1 MMHNQP
7 YAAKRGYLVNCV
19 KLLLKFT
26 DSMTQS
32 AESMNE
38 KMKLVDVQ
46 RLQEKTDLYQ
56 NFDQINQLPDARDVP
71 ATKPDVTNWF
81 ITELCRLS
89 LFGIKILASVF
100 EHKENLLIQQQRI
113 LRMSNSNHGPH
124 PQILKI

>member
-56 NFDQINQLPDARDVP
+56 NFDQINQLPDAR
-71 ATKPDVTNWF
+71 VTRSPRARTHTHRKKTQLSAPLLPPESS
-81 ITELCRLS
+81 IGSSIRPLAPLQCRFLHYPIV
-89 LFGIKILASVF
+89 GRVG
-100 EHKENLLIQQQRI
+100 RD
-113 LRMSNSNHGPH
+113 LR
-124 PQILKI
+124 L